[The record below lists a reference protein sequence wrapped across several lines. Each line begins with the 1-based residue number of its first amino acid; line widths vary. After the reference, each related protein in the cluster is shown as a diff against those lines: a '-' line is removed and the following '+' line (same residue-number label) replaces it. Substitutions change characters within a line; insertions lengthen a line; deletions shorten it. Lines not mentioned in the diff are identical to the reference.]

1 MLKRKLSAAFLAAS
15 MFLFSCGCGGTEE
28 NAAGGTVDIFTYEQ
42 ADNTLLM
49 AAVGETLYTLESDEN
64 DAAVFSVFDADG
76 NKTAEKVFPQYKAYN
91 TEYICADENGIY
103 AAVQDGRK
111 HLLCSVDMDDGVMNT
126 ITELTELDSIEKIDV
141 CGDRLYWFGEYRN
154 GAKPVDPFITEAGE
168 TIYFEDRGK
177 KIGSVDIKSGE
188 NVLSG
193 IEFPVS
199 FAVHGN
205 NVTVYA
211 YDSEGGYYFAD
222 YDNPDE
228 KTHTNKLGMIT
239 NFEFYGNNG
248 EIVFLGASD
257 FTGVLPVSKADA
269 ESGLV
274 AVING
279 LYSYVPSELCAS
291 DTGCVWLRASDS
303 VMSLEKEIKRCD
315 LSSITISGEPIR
327 IITNQY
333 LSDLPVGLGSET
345 QTNRLSEEEFA
356 LTVLS
361 LDQNYDA
368 AMISS
373 DDGVAS
379 EIKGNGS
386 FYPLGDVPGVSEYLD
401 NCFPYIKEAVTDS
414 EGNIRMLPITLEI
427 PLIVYNQNNCADC
440 GIEFS
445 AELEPFAR
453 MMKQASELRD
463 YYYDCSYYWIVQ
475 TQLIGYLAENNT
487 FDTEKFREL
496 AAVIKEQI
504 CDANTFKGDFTIY
517 SAMMMLYSG
526 MPDPYS
532 QEIYDKTLF
541 TLFTHKYEQTTFLN
555 DENLRAAPIPAS
567 QNGKNGAVCMFLCV
581 NPYSDRLPETL
592 AYIESLV
599 RTMSSE
605 RNSLMLADLST
616 YDNTPFAQDI
626 YSIYE
631 NGTVCFQIPPE
642 IYAFDFEQYCA
653 DKITLDE
660 FITEADRKLSA
671 YLNE

>member
-1 MLKRKLSAAFLAAS
+1 MRKCIAAFFAA
-15 MFLFSCGCGGTEE
+15 FVLLFSCGCGGNKE
-28 NAAGGTVDIFTYEQ
+28 NAAGGTVELFTYEQ
-42 ADNTLLM
+42 ADDTLLM
-49 AAVGETLYTLESDEN
+49 AAVGETLYTLEPDEN
-64 DAAVFSVFDADG
+64 KAAVFSVYDADG
-76 NKTAEKVFPQYKAYN
+76 NKTAEKVFSEYAYN
-91 TEYICADENGIY
+91 AECICADENGVY

-111 HLLCSVDMDDGVMNT
+111 HLLCSVDIDEGVMST
-126 ITELTELDSIEKIDV
+126 IAELTDLDSIAKIDV

-154 GAKPVDPFITEAGE
+154 DAKSVDPFITEAGE

-177 KIGSVDIKSGE
+177 KMGSVDIKSGE
-188 NVLSG
+188 NVPSG

-199 FAVHGN
+199 FAVAGN

-211 YDSEGGYYFAD
+211 YDSEGGYYFTD

-248 EIVFLGASD
+248 EIAFLGASD
-257 FTGVLPVSKADA
+257 FTGMLPVSKADA
-269 ESGLV
+269 ESG
-274 AVING
+274 VIVVKDG
-279 LYSYVPSELCAS
+279 LYAYEASELCAS
-291 DTGCVWLRASDS
+291 ETGCVWLKTSDS
-303 VMSLEKEIKRCD
+303 AISPEREIKRCD
-315 LSSITISGEPIR
+315 LSGITISGEPIR

-333 LSDLPVGLGSET
+333 FSDLPVGLGNET

-379 EIKGNGS
+379 EIKDNDS
-386 FYPLGDVPGVSEYLD
+386 FYPLNDVPGVSEYLD
-401 NCFPYIKEAVTDS
+401 SCFLYIKEAVTDS
-414 EGNIRMLPITLEI
+414 EGNIRMLPIMMEI
-427 PLIVYNQNNCADC
+427 PLIVYNQKNCADC

-453 MMKQASELRD
+453 AVKQASEFRD
-463 YYYDCSYYWIVQ
+463 HYYDCSYYWIVQ

-504 CDANTFKGDFTIY
+504 CDADIFKGDFTVY
-517 SAMMMLYSG
+517 SAMLMLYSG

-532 QEIYDKTLF
+532 QDIYDKTLF
-541 TLFTHKYEQTTFLN
+541 TLFTNKYEQTTFLN
-555 DENLRAAPIPAS
+555 DENLRAAPLPVP
-567 QNGKNGAVCMFLCV
+567 QNGKNGAVCTFLCV

-592 AYIESLV
+592 AYIESLTS
-599 RTMSSE
+599 TMSSA

-616 YDNTPFAQDI
+616 YENTAFARDI

-631 NGTVCFQIPPE
+631 NGEICFQILPE
-642 IYAFDFEQYCA
+642 IYAYDFDRYCA
-653 DKITLDE
+653 GELTLDE
-660 FITEADRKLSA
+660 FITEADRKLST